1 MGSYRNRIAGNHHE
15 MAFFGRAEHHGAEV
29 QAHDAQGN
37 ICRTF
42 LPASVHA
49 TALSASQ
56 CDPASIAVASHFRLA
71 RASQN
76 SIDHGT
82 KNANCR
88 AYFKE
93 FVEALTARQTVATCQ
108 DGLGP
113 HRALELIDAEIQQ
126 LHDRIA
132 EQSCEP

>member
-1 MGSYRNRIAGNHHE
+1 MRWRFGELSIVVRRCKRTTRTAIFVVPSFLLSY
-15 MAFFGRAEHHGAEV
+15 
-29 QAHDAQGN
+29 
-37 ICRTF
+37 TT
-42 LPASVHA
+42 

-76 SIDHGT
+76 SIDHAT
-82 KNANCR
+82 NNANCR

-126 LHDRIA
+126 LNDRIA

>member
-1 MGSYRNRIAGNHHE
+1 MRWPFLGELSIMVRMRK
-15 MAFFGRAEHHGAEV
+15 
-29 QAHDAQGN
+29 
-37 ICRTF
+37 RTTRTTIFVVHSF
-42 LPASVHA
+42 LLPHT

-56 CDPASIAVASHFRLA
+56 CDPASIAVASHLRLA

-76 SIDHGT
+76 SIDHAT
-82 KNANCR
+82 NKVNCR

-93 FVEALTARQTVATCQ
+93 FVEAVTARQTAATCQ
-108 DGLGP
+108 DGLGR

-126 LHDRIA
+126 LNDRIA